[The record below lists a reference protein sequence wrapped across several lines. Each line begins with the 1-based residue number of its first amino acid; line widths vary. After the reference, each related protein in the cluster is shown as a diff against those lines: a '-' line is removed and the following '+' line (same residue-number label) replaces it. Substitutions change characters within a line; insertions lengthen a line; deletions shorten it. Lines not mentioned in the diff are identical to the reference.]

1 VPRGVSIRRIPLRS
15 GAHRAPAYPAAVI
28 VATYNVHRCVGND
41 GETAPERIA
50 EVLAE
55 LRADLVALQEVEAD
69 LHLEAGVDQFEFLA
83 SATGMRAIAGPTL
96 ASGRNRYGN
105 ALLTRLELRSVAQID
120 LSVPGREPRGAID
133 AIVESAAGPL
143 RVLATHLGLRPTER
157 RAQARKLASH
167 LGNGD
172 EPPVVVL
179 GDLNSVS
186 GSSLTP
192 LRTRMGRLPRRRTYP
207 ARRPLLPLDRV
218 WVRPPGLLA
227 DLRVHRSPLA
237 RAASDHLPLRAELRF
252 GA

>member
-1 VPRGVSIRRIPLRS
+1 
-15 GAHRAPAYPAAVI
+15 
-28 VATYNVHRCVGND
+28 
-41 GETAPERIA
+41 
-50 EVLAE
+50 
-55 LRADLVALQEVEAD
+55 
-69 LHLEAGVDQFEFLA
+69 VDQFEFLA

-96 ASGRNRYGN
+96 ESGRNRYGN

-120 LSVPGREPRGAID
+120 LSVPGREPRGAIE
-133 AIVESAAGPL
+133 AVAASVAGPL
-143 RVLATHLGLRPTER
+143 RVLATHLGLRPRER

-167 LGNGD
+167 LGDGMG
-172 EPPVVVL
+172 ETPVVVL

-186 GSSLTP
+186 GSSLAP

-227 DLRVHRSPLA
+227 DLRAHRSPLA

-252 GA
+252 DA